1 MLSFYQGFFGNDA
14 TLTVDFVGSDHEGRF
29 KENLNTQP
37 DDWYYRT
44 RKITYSYNSLGHRCK
59 DVKDI
64 DLDNYLLFA
73 GCSHAEGIGLEL
85 EKTYSYRVA
94 EMLGCD
100 YYNLALGGSG
110 IDLMTHN
117 LTMWNNYVPKKPKAL
132 IILWPHETR
141 FLTTG
146 YNECIR
152 LHIMPEKNDDCIRM
166 HLMSDRND
174 KTRNFIVAGTD
185 VNFFNARKQF
195 SEILISNLYDGC
207 KIIHAGWNDYP
218 RDLSLWLG
226 NKDFARDLAHSG
238 IEDNE
243 KFAVEIAE
251 LLR

>member
-1 MLSFYQGFFGNDA
+1 MISLYQGFFGNDA
-14 TLTVDFVGSDHEGRF
+14 KLTVDFVGSDQENRF
-29 KENLNTQP
+29 KENLNTQS

-59 DVKDI
+59 DAKDI

-85 EKTYSYRVA
+85 EKTYPYRIA

-117 LTMWNNYVPKKPKAL
+117 LTLWNNHIPKKPKAL
-132 IILWPHETR
+132 IVLWPHETR
-141 FLTTG
+141 FLSMHKDS
-146 YNECIR
+146 IR
-152 LHIMPEKNDDCIRM
+152 LN
-166 HLMSDRND
+166 LVSDGNYKAKR
-174 KTRNFIVAGTD
+174 FILAGED
-185 VNFFNARKQF
+185 INFFNSRKQF
-195 SEILISNLYDGC
+195 SETLITNLYDEC
-207 KIIHAGWNDYP
+207 KIIQAGWSGYP
-218 RDLSLWLG
+218 KDLSLSLG
-226 NKDFARDLAHSG
+226 TKDFARDLLHSG
-238 IEDNE
+238 IEANE

>member
-1 MLSFYQGFFGNDA
+1 MCGG
-14 TLTVDFVGSDHEGRF
+14 GDHEGKF

-59 DVKDI
+59 DVEDI

-85 EKTYSYRVA
+85 EKTYSYLVA

-117 LTMWNNYVPKKPKAL
+117 LIMWNNRILKKPKAL

-141 FLTTG
+141 FLTS
-146 YNECIR
+146 YKDDIR
-152 LHIMPEKNDDCIRM
+152 LN
-166 HLMSDRND
+166 LVSDGNYKAKR
-174 KTRNFIVAGTD
+174 FILAGED
-185 VNFFNARKQF
+185 INFFSSRKDF
-195 SEILISNLYDGC
+195 NKTLITNLYDDC
-207 KIIHAGWNDYP
+207 KIIHAGWNGYP
-218 RDLSLWLG
+218 KNLSLSLG
-226 NKDFARDLAHSG
+226 TKDFARDLVHSG
-238 IEDNE
+238 IEANE

>member
-1 MLSFYQGFFGNDA
+1 MISFYQGFFGNDA
-14 TLTVDFVGSDHEGRF
+14 TLTVDFVGGDHEGKF

-59 DVKDI
+59 DVEDI

-85 EKTYSYRVA
+85 EKTYSYLVA

-117 LTMWNNYVPKKPKAL
+117 LTMWNNRILKKPKAL

-141 FLTTG
+141 FLTS
-146 YNECIR
+146 YKDDIR
-152 LHIMPEKNDDCIRM
+152 LN
-166 HLMSDRND
+166 LVSDGNYKAKR
-174 KTRNFIVAGTD
+174 FILAGED
-185 VNFFNARKQF
+185 INFFSSRKDF
-195 SEILISNLYDGC
+195 NKTLITNLYDDC
-207 KIIHAGWNDYP
+207 KIIHAGWNGYP
-218 RDLSLWLG
+218 KNLSLSLG
-226 NKDFARDLAHSG
+226 TKDFARDLVHSG
-238 IEDNE
+238 IEANE